1 MPTATSMPLSTMSV
15 LSSPSASSTSSR
27 SSDGLPFPRNMSDFE
42 VEHTPT
48 KAAFSPGKQRRR
60 RQSSDYDSETAFR
73 ASVAMLL
80 AAKARPFS
88 VCGRIPV
95 DPTALILFFR
105 SKSGITHSLDF
116 PIDVD
121 YDLPPSLDVLIGA
134 CRPQSVSGLEDFSEH
149 EALFYPPHLPLTT
162 TLEIANHPILE
173 AIRNTLFPTLPTGHY
188 LTAIRDK
195 LQIWL
200 KGSGMR
206 TPLKPTDM
214 RVATILVTLPV
225 RFRGGD
231 LVVRSPEGAE
241 ERYHARG
248 GKVGDIEWTAF
259 MADCNHEIEPVIK
272 GCRLTISYAVHIKS
286 FGPAA
291 IQPDPLITPSDH
303 FLDLL
308 SPVLNLSRGRK
319 LAFHL
324 TNEYGICPGEALAES
339 LVPYLKGGDSILYH
353 ALKLYKLEPEL
364 RWSAGGYVWP
374 VDRCVDLSADLEGS
388 PMSQSARMPIVDGLR
403 QVSASPPRMVGVM
416 PDVGESTES
425 LRAKVE
431 RSGAIRISQ
440 AGIVLLS
447 APTSPG
453 GAAKERVPI
462 VQSGEL
468 EKLVINALLVVYVP

>member
-1 MPTATSMPLSTMSV
+1 MSLSTKSI

-48 KAAFSPGKQRRR
+48 KTSFSPTKQRRR
-60 RQSSDYDSETAFR
+60 RQSSDYDSEAAFR

-80 AAKARPFS
+80 AAKARPFA

-134 CRPQSVSGLEDFSEH
+134 CRPQSVSGLEDFSER

-173 AIRNTLFPTLPTGHY
+173 TVRNTLFPTLPTGHY
-188 LTAIRDK
+188 LTVIRDK
-195 LQIWL
+195 LQIWV

-214 RVATILVTLPV
+214 RVATVLVTLPV

-231 LVVRSPEGAE
+231 LVVRSSDGGE

-248 GKVGDIEWTAF
+248 GKIGDIEWTAF
-259 MADCNHEIEPVIK
+259 MADCDHEIEPVTK
-272 GCRLTISYAVHIKS
+272 GCRVTISYAVHIKS
-286 FGPAA
+286 FGPAG

-308 SPVLNLSRGRK
+308 SPVLNLARGRK

-324 TNEYGICPGEALAES
+324 TNEYGVSPGEVLAES
-339 LVPYLKGGDSILYH
+339 LVPHLKGGDSVLYH
-353 ALKLYKLEPEL
+353 ALRLYKLEPEL
-364 RWSAGGYVWP
+364 HWSAGGYIWP
-374 VDRCVDLSADLEGS
+374 VDRCVDFAPDFEGS
-388 PMSQSARMPIVDGLR
+388 PMSQSARMPAVDGLR
-403 QVSASPPRMVGVM
+403 QSTPSPPRKAGTV
-416 PDVGESTES
+416 PDVGDRTEV
-425 LRAKVE
+425 LRSKVE
-431 RSGAIRISQ
+431 RSGAIRLSQ
-440 AGIVLLS
+440 AGIMLLS

-453 GAAKERVPI
+453 GVAKERVPFA
-462 VQSGEL
+462 QDGEL
-468 EKLVINALLVVYVP
+468 EKLVVNTLLVVYVP